1 MLNAGAE
8 LGGLSVRVGRSLEN
22 GMCKMQGSTPQHYTI
37 ADFLKWN
44 DDDELILNPKF
55 QRGNVWPPPARSYLI
70 DSLLRGYPIPK
81 ILLRTAVDRD
91 SRRTIRD
98 VVDGQQRLRTIIE
111 FAGNRF
117 ALGSKASE
125 FRGMRYADLEDEQ
138 KDSFLAYKL
147 TCEQLINASDDDV
160 LEVFV
165 RINSYAVP
173 VNEPE
178 LRNPRFETEF
188 SDLVKTVTKRI
199 RPIWELGVL
208 SDRERVRM
216 MDQSFVAEVLGFWI
230 FGMTDGGESKL
241 TKMYE
246 TLKGRTAEDLPN
258 EDAVVA
264 MFLETA
270 VIAEEFKGEP
280 LVQRPHLL
288 MMIAAMM
295 YMEGQL
301 PILDT
306 EGSLNLRDVPAP
318 EDMLNDFQSAMDQLS
333 ALNVALSGE
342 ETRYDVVGFLD
353 TRTTTHRMKS
363 RQARFRYFC
372 QALAGQLSA

>member
-1 MLNAGAE
+1 
-8 LGGLSVRVGRSLEN
+8 
-22 GMCKMQGSTPQHYTI
+22 MQGSTPQHYTI

-81 ILLRTAVDRD
+81 ILLRTTVDRD

-98 VVDGQQRLRTIIE
+98 VVDGQQRLRTIID
-111 FAGNRF
+111 FAGSKF
-117 ALGSKASE
+117 VLGMKAAE
-125 FRGMRYADLEDEQ
+125 YRGMRYSDLEDDL

-178 LRNPRFETEF
+178 LRNARFETEF
-188 SDLVKTVTKRI
+188 SDLVKAIVKRI

-216 MDQSFVAEVLGFWI
+216 MDQSLVAEILGFWI
-230 FGMTDGGESKL
+230 FGMSDGGESRL
-241 TKMYE
+241 SKMYE
-246 TLKGRTAEDLPN
+246 ALKGRTADELPN
-258 EDAVVA
+258 EDSVV
-264 MFLETA
+264 ETLLA
-270 VIAEEFKGEP
+270 TAEVAKDFKGEP

-288 MMIAAMM
+288 MLVAAVM
-295 YMEGQL
+295 YGEGRL
-301 PILDT
+301 PITNTDVSLD
-306 EGSLNLRDVPAP
+306 LDHVPRP
-318 EDMLNDFQSAMDQLS
+318 DEILNDKQQSLDQLS
-333 ALNVALSGE
+333 TLNSALSGE
-342 ETRYDVVGFLD
+342 ETRYDVDEFLD
-353 TRTTTHRMKS
+353 ARTTTHRMKS
-363 RQARFRYFC
+363 RQVRFRYFC